1 LHGAR
6 GVALLCVNG
15 VDFEGGLR
23 MELYGQLSK
32 SLKELRGRLHY
43 VNRAWSADNYES
55 QLRFYAHIVPK
66 MLDAEHCHI
75 YAVDPPSGR
84 LRLQV
89 GTGIAPGKTW
99 EPPEDGPVKSAVSK
113 IEPVIG
119 DCARCLEP
127 CEGRRSSGI
136 RGVACAPIR
145 SVSGGRVT
153 GAIEVVGRASGA
165 PFQQEDAQLL
175 QQVADY
181 LSTAVD
187 NILLHDE
194 IARLSAE
201 VDQEVG
207 TFQTAYLG
215 PLPFI
220 ADSEA
225 MRNVLDLV
233 KMVAAN
239 PVNVVIQ
246 GENGTGKEVIAR
258 MIHELRH
265 RRARPFVAVNCA
277 AIPETLMESEF
288 FGYEK
293 GAFTGATAARKGKF
307 EEADGGTLFLD
318 EITDMPLG
326 MQPKFL
332 RAIQEGEA
340 PLLGGNRVARFD
352 CSFISATNKDL
363 RHAVSQ
369 NRFRQDLF
377 YRLFAVELVVPPLR
391 ERPED
396 IIPLALAFLDDVCH
410 RFNKVVGGFSKEV
423 LALLESSLWPG
434 NVRQLRH
441 EVERL
446 VALTP
451 EGETLTSDRCSP
463 EILGGRQS
471 RGQSAGSSLSLPA
484 RVRDLEMGLIEQA
497 LEKTK
502 GNKVRAARML
512 GITRQ
517 GLHKKLAR
525 YWPDKAA

>member
-1 LHGAR
+1 
-6 GVALLCVNG
+6 
-15 VDFEGGLR
+15 
-23 MELYGQLSK
+23 MEPYGQLSK
-32 SLKELRGRLHY
+32 SLKELRGRLNY

-55 QLRFYAHIVPK
+55 LLRFYVHIVPK

-75 YAVDPPSGR
+75 YALDPPSGR

-89 GTGIAPGKTW
+89 GTGVAPGKTW
-99 EPPEDGPVKSAVSK
+99 EPPENDPVRSAMRK

-119 DCARCLEP
+119 SCDRRPDQSE
-127 CEGRRSSGI
+127 ESRSSGL
-136 RGVACAPIR
+136 RSVACAPIR

-153 GAIEVVGRASGA
+153 GAIEVVRRVGGV
-165 PFQQEDAQLL
+165 PFQQEDVQLV
-175 QQVADY
+175 QQVAEY
-181 LSTAVD
+181 LSTALD

-201 VDQEVG
+201 VDQEVRA
-207 TFQTAYLG
+207 FQTSYLG

-220 ADSEA
+220 AESEA

-258 MIHELRH
+258 MIHDLRH

-288 FGYEK
+288 FGYER
-293 GAFTGATAARKGKF
+293 GAFTGAIGARKGKF

-318 EITDMPLG
+318 EITDMPLS

-332 RAIQEGEA
+332 RAIQEGETTR
-340 PLLGGNRVARFD
+340 LGGNRVARFN
-352 CSFISATNKDL
+352 CNFISATNKEL
-363 RHAVSQ
+363 RDAVAR

-377 YRLFAVELVVPPLR
+377 YRLFAVEVVVPPLR
-391 ERPED
+391 DRPED
-396 IIPLALAFLDDVCH
+396 IMPLALAFLDDVCR
-410 RFNKVVGGFSKEV
+410 RFNKVVGGFSRELLV
-423 LALLESSLWPG
+423 LLETFWWPG

-446 VALTP
+446 VALSP
-451 EGETLTSDRCSP
+451 EGATLTPDRCSP
-463 EILGGRQS
+463 EILGGRPS
-471 RGQSAGSSLSLPA
+471 PGQVANTSLSLPE
-484 RVRDLEMGLIEQA
+484 RVRDLEMTLIQQA
-497 LEKTK
+497 LEKAR
-502 GNKVRAARML
+502 GNKVRASRML

-525 YWPDKAA
+525 YWPEKAVQVA